1 MIVIKFSGLKCQPR
15 VSSDVTARLR
25 IAIPQPQE
33 LMYRGVAK
41 ERHYKLEIE
50 RGNNL
55 LLLYLF
61 LFFSDLL
68 QNNLASQPVQH

>member
-1 MIVIKFSGLKCQPR
+1 MIVIKVSGLECQPR

-55 LLLYLF
+55 LLLYV
-61 LFFSDLL
+61 FFSDLL
-68 QNNLASQPVQH
+68 QNSLASQPVQH